1 MSYISDLK
9 VNHLKNP
16 LGIDINEN
24 IFSFLTNEKGPFK
37 ALLFSNEKLIQSRE
51 ITLEE
56 SNSFSFHE
64 PLEHN
69 TEYKV
74 VVESSSTKSELNFET
89 AIKLESPFIKPK
101 NKELFSP
108 IFFRNIKIEKE
119 IKKARLYITGLGL
132 YQAFINYQKVGNAY
146 LTPGFNDYDYY
157 LRYQT
162 YDITKMLKLKEDNK
176 IEIHMG
182 DGWYKGRI
190 GINKPLDKGGK
201 VFGDEYKLCLKILVY
216 FKDENEKI
224 LSIQSDES
232 WKVKK
237 SKEIANNIYDGEDID
252 FSLED
257 DSQEGEEV
265 IKSEEKYNLI
275 PDYGALIVEKK
286 ILIPELYVSPKGEQI
301 LDFKQ
306 NMVGFIRYKGN
317 LNKIQELKITHGEIL
332 QKGNFYN
339 ANYRTAKAILK
350 FKGDGEKRIF
360 EPKFT
365 YYGFRYAL
373 IEGLEKVEPKDFEG
387 VVIYTDLE
395 KKIHFESDN
404 KYINQLVQN
413 CFWGQCGNF
422 LDVPTDCPQRDERLG
437 WTADTQVFVNTACYN
452 MDAYIFYKKYLNDLR
467 GDQTM
472 YYNGDIPMYSPSLK
486 KEAGEGGAVWADA
499 GTIIPWNIYMIYG
512 DKKLL
517 GKNYNLMKDYAETL
531 IRKDQE
537 QGNKHL
543 ILSGFTFGDWLA
555 QDGVCAQSLFG
566 GTDNGFIRT
575 IYYYRSIE
583 LTSFAA
589 KELGKNEDF
598 QKYDNLKKQIYNAIL
613 DEYFSPN
620 GKLCLNTQTSYV
632 LSLFYKIY
640 RNKERVLID
649 FKERIKK
656 DFYKIKTGFTGTPL
670 ILLVLFDNG
679 LDDYAYRILFN
690 EECPGWIYTIKL
702 GATTIWERWNS
713 LLEDGTISGI
723 NMNSFNHYSYG
734 SVCEAIFSRIVGLR
748 NLSPGWKKILIKPQI
763 NYRLKNVNFIYESI
777 NGKIEISWK
786 HKENKFNLNV
796 VIPNGIEAEII
807 LPNKKSYNIKEGK
820 YEYECELEKSI
831 YIPFTNE
838 TPLIDI
844 LKNEEASKIVKEI
857 LPQAYEMATG
867 ENDEFKIE
875 NIKDLSSLIMF
886 VEPKEKVLK
895 CNEELSKIRI

>member
-317 LNKIQELKITHGEIL
+317 LNKSQELKITHGEIL

-452 MDAYIFYKKYLNDLR
+452 MDAYIFYKK
-467 GDQTM
+467 
-472 YYNGDIPMYSPSLK
+472 
-486 KEAGEGGAVWADA
+486 
-499 GTIIPWNIYMIYG
+499 
-512 DKKLL
+512 
-517 GKNYNLMKDYAETL
+517 
-531 IRKDQE
+531 
-537 QGNKHL
+537 
-543 ILSGFTFGDWLA
+543 
-555 QDGVCAQSLFG
+555 
-566 GTDNGFIRT
+566 
-575 IYYYRSIE
+575 
-583 LTSFAA
+583 
-589 KELGKNEDF
+589 
-598 QKYDNLKKQIYNAIL
+598 
-613 DEYFSPN
+613 
-620 GKLCLNTQTSYV
+620 
-632 LSLFYKIY
+632 
-640 RNKERVLID
+640 
-649 FKERIKK
+649 
-656 DFYKIKTGFTGTPL
+656 
-670 ILLVLFDNG
+670 
-679 LDDYAYRILFN
+679 
-690 EECPGWIYTIKL
+690 
-702 GATTIWERWNS
+702 
-713 LLEDGTISGI
+713 
-723 NMNSFNHYSYG
+723 
-734 SVCEAIFSRIVGLR
+734 
-748 NLSPGWKKILIKPQI
+748 
-763 NYRLKNVNFIYESI
+763 
-777 NGKIEISWK
+777 
-786 HKENKFNLNV
+786 
-796 VIPNGIEAEII
+796 
-807 LPNKKSYNIKEGK
+807 
-820 YEYECELEKSI
+820 
-831 YIPFTNE
+831 
-838 TPLIDI
+838 
-844 LKNEEASKIVKEI
+844 
-857 LPQAYEMATG
+857 
-867 ENDEFKIE
+867 
-875 NIKDLSSLIMF
+875 
-886 VEPKEKVLK
+886 
-895 CNEELSKIRI
+895 